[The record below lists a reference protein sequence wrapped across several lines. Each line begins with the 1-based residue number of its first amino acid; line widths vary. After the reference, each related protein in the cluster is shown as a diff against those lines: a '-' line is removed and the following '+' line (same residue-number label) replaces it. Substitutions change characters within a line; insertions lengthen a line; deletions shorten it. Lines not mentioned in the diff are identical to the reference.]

1 MTDIIL
7 SGGSPMN
14 KQEENYQD
22 NIKELIISTLRYVG
36 IIERIMPDLITA
48 VKSMQEIAK
57 DWETEE

>member
-1 MTDIIL
+1 
-7 SGGSPMN
+7 MN